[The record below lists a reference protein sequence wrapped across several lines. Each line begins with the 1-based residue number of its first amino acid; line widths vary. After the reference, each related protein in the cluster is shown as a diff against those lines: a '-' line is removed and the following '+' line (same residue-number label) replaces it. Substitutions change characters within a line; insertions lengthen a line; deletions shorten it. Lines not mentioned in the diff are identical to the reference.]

1 MKKILLLAA
10 ISAATASCISCQES
24 LEERAAREAREFTEK
39 NCPVRISEAI
49 VSDSLTFEPST
60 KTLHYY
66 MSVNGN
72 ADTTAIAQQTDI
84 RKNMISSL
92 KGTTSVRPY
101 KEAGYNFKYTYRST
115 KHPGKILLELTITK
129 ADYNN

>member
-10 ISAATASCISCQES
+10 IACAAASCQES
-24 LEERAAREAREFTEK
+24 LEERAAREAREYTEK
-39 NCPVRISEAI
+39 NCPVQISEAI
-49 VSDSLTFEPST
+49 VSDSLTFDSKT

-66 MSVNGN
+66 MSVKGP
-72 ADTTAIAQQTDI
+72 ADTTAIAQQSADI
-84 RKNMISSL
+84 RKNMISAL

-101 KEAGYNFKYTYRST
+101 KEAGYNFKYTYSST
-115 KHPGKILLELTITK
+115 KHPGRVLYELTVTK